1 VGNVKSTER
10 NAMSR
15 IRNTILFVLV
25 ALLALPAVAAARST
39 GAVVF
44 SRVTAVT
51 VPPKEAPAS
60 KEGEAPKTGEA
71 PKPAPAPEIKKEG
84 GIFAVRDGRLNQ
96 LTENP
101 ADTEPSF
108 SPDGRTIAFVR
119 EGDVYSVRADG
130 SGERHLTS
138 GAELD
143 SAPVVSPNGRFV
155 VFERQASAG
164 APADLYTAGTHGGGV
179 RPLVASGSD
188 EHDPTFSPD
197 GKLIVFVSS
206 AVASGSAN
214 TADDLYSVLPNG
226 SGLRRLTS
234 TGVDEFSPRFFAGG
248 IVYSRGESSEGP
260 AAYADVYTMRTN
272 GSHAKALV
280 SGVGS
285 AYVEDVSRDGKTVLF
300 RRDRGLW
307 VKRIGKGKAR
317 KLTELP
323 DGSKTNS
330 VFSSDGKSVAA
341 IVEAEGETRLVAI
354 SVANGRS
361 RNLASGTDLAEG
373 GSEIGPTISWQPV
386 PQPKH

>member
-1 VGNVKSTER
+1 MNRTR
-10 NAMSR
+10 N
-15 IRNTILFVLV
+15 ILLLALV
-25 ALLALPAVAAARST
+25 AMLALPAVAAART

-44 SRVTAVT
+44 SRVTAT
-51 VPPKEAPAS
+51 TLPAKEVP
-60 KEGEAPKTGEA
+60 APKGGEA

-84 GIFAVRDGRLNQ
+84 GLFAVRDGRLNQ

-119 EGDVYSVRADG
+119 DGDVYSVRADG

-138 GAELD
+138 GGELD
-143 SAPVVSPNGRFV
+143 SAPLVSPNGRFV
-155 VFERQASAG
+155 VFERRSGIAG
-164 APADLYTAGTHGGGV
+164 QADLYTVGSHGGGV
-179 RPLVASGSD
+179 RTLVATVNG
-188 EHDPTFSPD
+188 EHDPSFSAD

-206 AVASGSAN
+206 VPTQSGGG
-214 TADDLYSVLPNG
+214 TVDDLYTVRPNG
-226 SGLRRLTS
+226 SGLRRLTA

-248 IVYSRGESSEGP
+248 IVYSRGESTEGA
-260 AAYADVYTMRTN
+260 AAYADVYTMRSN
-272 GSHAKALV
+272 GSNARPLV

-285 AYVEDVSRDGKTVLF
+285 AYVEDVTADGHTVIF

-330 VFSSDGKSVAA
+330 VFSSDGKRVAA
-341 IVEAEGETRLVAI
+341 IVEAEGQTRLVAI
-354 SVANGRS
+354 NVAKGGS
-361 RNLASGTDLAEG
+361 TNLASGSDLTEG
-373 GSEIGPTISWQPV
+373 GSEIGPVISWQPV
-386 PQPKH
+386 PQRKR